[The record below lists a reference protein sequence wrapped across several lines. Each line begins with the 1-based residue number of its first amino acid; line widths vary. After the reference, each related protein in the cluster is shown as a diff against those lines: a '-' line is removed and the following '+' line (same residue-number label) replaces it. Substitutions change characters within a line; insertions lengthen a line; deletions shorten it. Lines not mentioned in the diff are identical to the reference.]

1 MAIKCG
7 VFKTNYRDDAA
18 IWQTKASRFWLVL
31 LVIALMAFPF
41 VFQGSRYML
50 YVVNSVL
57 IAVIAAVGLNILTG
71 FTGQISLGHGA
82 FMGVGAYASGYFM
95 IKLGMPFIAC
105 VVAAGFVTA
114 IVGMIF
120 GIPSLRLKGL
130 YLAIATLAAQVIL
143 EFVFV
148 RWRDVTGGSQG
159 LMVPPAAVGGIAF
172 NSDFKFYFL
181 ALGFTILAV
190 MAAKN
195 IIRTKPGRAFMAI
208 RDRYISAEIIGI
220 PIFRYKLMSFGISS
234 FFAGVAG
241 SLWAH
246 YLGIITPEHFGVM
259 TSIQYLSMIIIG
271 RARKHLWKHPG
282 RGFHDPSAG
291 GAPVDQRP
299 FFGSISVADPHLRG
313 DPRGHFRAGHHPF
326 SDIRT
331 GRTGGPMEN
340 HPKLLEAV
348 AVFLL
353 MQETGFLLI
362 EGTVLNISP
371 GLE

>member
-18 IWQTKASRFWLVL
+18 IWQTKVSRFWLAL
-31 LVIALMAFPF
+31 FLIALIVFPF

-50 YVVNSVL
+50 YVVNSML
-57 IAVIAAVGLNILTG
+57 IAVIATIGLNILTG

-105 VVAAGFVTA
+105 IVAAGCVTA

-159 LMVPPAAVGGIAF
+159 LMVPPATVGGITF

-195 IIRTKPGRAFMAI
+195 IVRTKPGRAFMAI

-246 YLGIITPEHFGVM
+246 YIGIITPEHFNVM
-259 TSIQYLSMIIIG
+259 ISIQYLSMIIIG
-271 RARKHLWKHPG
+271 GL
-282 RGFHDPSAG
+282 
-291 GAPVDQRP
+291 
-299 FFGSISVADPHLRG
+299 GSIYGSILGAVFMTLLPEALRLISG
-313 DPRGHFRAGHHPF
+313 LFSDQYPVLIHIFGAIREGIFGLVIILFLIFEPDGLAARWKTIQNYWKLWPF
-326 SDIRT
+326 SY
-331 GRTGGPMEN
+331 
-340 HPKLLEAV
+340 
-348 AVFLL
+348 
-353 MQETGFLLI
+353 
-362 EGTVLNISP
+362 
-371 GLE
+371 

>member
-271 RARKHLWKHPG
+271 GL
-282 RGFHDPSAG
+282 
-291 GAPVDQRP
+291 
-299 FFGSISVADPHLRG
+299 GSIYGSILGAVFMTLLPEALRLISG
-313 DPRGHFRAGHHPF
+313 LFSDQYPLLIHIFGAIREGIFGLVIILFLIFEPDGLAARWKTIQNYWKLWPF
-326 SDIRT
+326 SY
-331 GRTGGPMEN
+331 
-340 HPKLLEAV
+340 
-348 AVFLL
+348 
-353 MQETGFLLI
+353 
-362 EGTVLNISP
+362 
-371 GLE
+371 

>member
-18 IWQTKASRFWLVL
+18 IWQTKVSRFWLALFL
-31 LVIALMAFPF
+31 LALIAFPF
-41 VFQGSRYML
+41 LFQGSRYML

-57 IAVIAAVGLNILTG
+57 IAVIATVGLNILTG

-95 IKLGMPFIAC
+95 ITLGMPFIAC
-105 VVAAGFVTA
+105 IAAAGCVTA
-114 IVGMIF
+114 IVGMVF

-148 RWRDVTGGSQG
+148 RWRGVTGGSQG
-159 LMVPPAAVGGIAF
+159 LMVPPASIGGITF

-190 MAAKN
+190 VLAKN
-195 IIRTKPGRAFMAI
+195 IVRTKPGRAFMAI

-241 SLWAH
+241 SLWGH
-246 YLGIITPEHFGVM
+246 YIGIITPEHFGVM
-259 TSIQYLSMIIIG
+259 ISIQYLSMVIIG
-271 RARKHLWKHPG
+271 GL
-282 RGFHDPSAG
+282 
-291 GAPVDQRP
+291 
-299 FFGSISVADPHLRG
+299 GSIYGSILGAIFMTLLPELLRLISG
-313 DPRGHFRAGHHPF
+313 LFSDQYPVLIHIFGAIREGIFGLVIILFLIFEPDGLAARWKTIQSYWKLWPF
-326 SDIRT
+326 SY
-331 GRTGGPMEN
+331 
-340 HPKLLEAV
+340 
-348 AVFLL
+348 
-353 MQETGFLLI
+353 
-362 EGTVLNISP
+362 
-371 GLE
+371 

>member
-1 MAIKCG
+1 MTIKCG
-7 VFKTNYRDDAA
+7 VFKTTYRDDAA
-18 IWQTKASRFWLVL
+18 IWQTKVSRFWL
-31 LVIALMAFPF
+31 ALFLTALIAFPF
-41 VFQGSRYML
+41 IFQGSRYML

-57 IAVIAAVGLNILTG
+57 IAVIATVGLNILTG

-82 FMGVGAYASGYFM
+82 FIGVGAYASGYFM

-105 VVAAGFVTA
+105 TVAAGCVTA

-159 LMVPPAAVGGIAF
+159 LMVPPATIGGITF

-190 MAAKN
+190 MLAKN
-195 IIRTKPGRAFMAI
+195 IVRTKPGRAFMAI

-246 YLGIITPEHFGVM
+246 YIGIITPEHFNVM
-259 TSIQYLSMIIIG
+259 ISIQYLSMIIIG
-271 RARKHLWKHPG
+271 GL
-282 RGFHDPSAG
+282 
-291 GAPVDQRP
+291 
-299 FFGSISVADPHLRG
+299 GSIYGSILGAIFMTLLPETLRLISGLFSDQYPVLIHLFGAIREG
-313 DPRGHFRAGHHPF
+313 IFGLVIILFLIFEPDGLAARWKTIQNYWKLWPF
-326 SDIRT
+326 SY
-331 GRTGGPMEN
+331 
-340 HPKLLEAV
+340 
-348 AVFLL
+348 
-353 MQETGFLLI
+353 
-362 EGTVLNISP
+362 
-371 GLE
+371 